1 MSIGRGEPHL
11 DVLGSSAPANDLAP
25 NGTHRC
31 VFCREEIQPFASLC
45 PHCRSNLVPLQRLA
59 DEGAALEER
68 VAMLEHAVATLQLA
82 NSAVA
87 ERESPAVVAS
97 VDAVPPTILG
107 IKWPHMA
114 DNIFLGLVTLIAA
127 HWLAASVPADKR
139 TVFGLVALVVAL
151 PFGYRF
157 ERNSRSDVSVQVIAA
172 LAYGSLGTMALG
184 LLDMAVADL
193 TPRSLSAPKIVA
205 SVAAIALSHFAGS
218 ALAHA
223 RQSRA
228 DRAASIAAAHPGD
241 LLPHL
246 EAAQIKTT
254 AETVKALYEAA
265 APIAAGTAAVWAA
278 FNHILF

>member
-1 MSIGRGEPHL
+1 M
-11 DVLGSSAPANDLAP
+11 DVLGSSAQPTGLAP

-31 VFCREEIQPFASLC
+31 VFCREEIQPSASLC

-59 DEGAALEER
+59 DEGVALEAR
-68 VAMLEHAVATLQLA
+68 VAVLEQAVATLR
-82 NSAVA
+82 SAGSA
-87 ERESPAVVAS
+87 APERESSAVVAS
-97 VDAVPPTILG
+97 VDAIPPTILG

-127 HWLAASVPADKR
+127 HWLAGSLPADKR

-157 ERNSRSDVSVQVIAA
+157 ERNSRSDVAVQVIAA
-172 LAYGSLGTMALG
+172 LAYGCLGTMALG
-184 LLDMAVADL
+184 LLDMAAADL
-193 TPRSLSAPKIVA
+193 TPRSLSAPRIVA

-223 RQSRA
+223 QQSRA
-228 DRAASIAAAHPGD
+228 DRAASIAAAAPSD

-246 EAAQIKTT
+246 GAAKIKTT
-254 AETVKALYEAA
+254 AETVKALYEAI

>member
-1 MSIGRGEPHL
+1 MDI
-11 DVLGSSAPANDLAP
+11 LGSSAQPTDIAP

-31 VFCREEIQPFASLC
+31 VFCREEIQPSASLC

-68 VAMLEHAVATLQLA
+68 VAMLEQAVATLRLA
-82 NSAVA
+82 NSAPP
-87 ERESPAVVAS
+87 ERESSAVAAS
-97 VDAVPPTILG
+97 ADADPPMILA

-114 DNIFLGLVTLIAA
+114 DNIFLGLVALIAA
-127 HWLAASVPADKR
+127 HWLAASLPADKR

-157 ERNSRSDVSVQVIAA
+157 ERNSRSDVAVQVIAA

-193 TPRSLSAPKIVA
+193 TPRSLSAPRIVA

-218 ALAHA
+218 ALAQA

-228 DRAASIAAAHPGD
+228 DRAASIAAARSSD

-265 APIAAGTAAVWAA
+265 APIVAGIAAVWAA